1 MASSIGL
8 IYRNE
13 KAQARVD
20 TALAAI
26 IADGKLQVS
35 ELPFKTRDRD
45 ENDTLRLEWLADV
58 MEAVEASVRKPATN
72 PKAAAKDDAE

>member
-26 IADGKLQVS
+26 IADGKLQVQ
-35 ELPFKTRDRD
+35 ELPSKTRDRD
-45 ENDTLRLEWLADV
+45 ENDTLRLEWLADAL
-58 MEAVEASVRKPATN
+58 EAIEASVRKPASKA
-72 PKAAAKDDAE
+72 KAARDDAA